1 MHNRSGVVF
10 LWLTMVAAVVIVLFA
25 FVFGILDFSKV
36 PGRGGSQ
43 PIPSGQQAQDVN
55 SLSSSDEVES
65 IETDLLNTDLNY
77 LDEGLEQAGQ
87 DSGSL

>member
-1 MHNRSGVVF
+1 MHSRGGVVF
-10 LWLTMVAAVVIVLFA
+10 LWLTIVAAAVIVLFA

-43 PIPSGQQAQDVN
+43 LIPSDQQAQDVS
-55 SLSSSDEVES
+55 SLSNSDEVES

-77 LDEGLEQAGQ
+77 LDEGLEEVGQ
-87 DSGSL
+87 ESGSL